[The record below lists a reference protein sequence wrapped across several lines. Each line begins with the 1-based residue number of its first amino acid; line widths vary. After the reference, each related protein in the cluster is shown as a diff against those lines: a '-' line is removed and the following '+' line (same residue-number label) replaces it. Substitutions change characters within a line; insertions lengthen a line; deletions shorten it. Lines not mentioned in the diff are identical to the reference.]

1 MFPSPR
7 RGPIFSTLKGLVIR
21 VRNTAGFRPHEGDPS
36 SLHIGKVV
44 YSMLLIVSVP
54 TKGTHLLYVV
64 ISHIRKE
71 VSQSFRPH
79 EGDPSSL
86 LVRGQKLSIWLY
98 EFPSPR
104 RGPIFST
111 VRTAE
116 RTGAFLQFPS
126 PRRGPIFSTKKIK
139 LEYTR
144 TTFPSPRRGPIFST
158 NKKEVI
164 GYDYIS
170 FRPHEGDPSS
180 LPH

>member
-21 VRNTAGFRPHEGDPS
+21 VRNTAG
-36 SLHIGKVV
+36 
-44 YSMLLIVSVP
+44 
-54 TKGTHLLYVV
+54 
-64 ISHIRKE
+64 
-71 VSQSFRPH
+71 FRPH

-180 LPH
+180 LRGFSLAKNRLFPVSVPTKGTHLLYLKHGE

>member
-1 MFPSPR
+1 MQASPCVSVPTKGTHLLYDGNCGYGWDIEVFPSPR

-111 VRTAE
+111 QLR
-116 RTGAFLQFPS
+116 
-126 PRRGPIFSTKKIK
+126 
-139 LEYTR
+139 
-144 TTFPSPRRGPIFST
+144 
-158 NKKEVI
+158 N
-164 GYDYIS
+164 
-170 FRPHEGDPSS
+170 
-180 LPH
+180 